1 MSRTIYNPDGTLT
14 GSALAD
20 TILWTERRGLN
31 LVDLSTELGTDP
43 KELGVALQ
51 RAKAGGAYMAK
62 RKELIENGMLK
73 VDKPISPKPEEQKPQ
88 PPAESKPKPSSSA
101 LASGKERR
109 ELAKKLMEKGA
120 TAEEAAKAAGYKS
133 AKIMLRALS
142 QTRAPVPPEEK
153 QALRVKCLAPAYLG
167 DDHVYVL
174 GAQGLDVLPI
184 SDAGFIPW
192 AELEEVMTI
201 RKGAVK

>member
-73 VDKPISPKPEEQKPQ
+73 VDKPIIPKPEEQKPQ
-88 PPAESKPKPSSSA
+88 PPK
-101 LASGKERR
+101 
-109 ELAKKLMEKGA
+109 AKKAPPDKEKAKALLQDGA
-120 TAEEAAKAAGYKS
+120 NPEAVAKAAGYKS
-133 AKIMLRALS
+133 AKIMLRALGQERPS
-142 QTRAPVPPEEK
+142 VPEK
-153 QALRVKCLAPAYLG
+153 QKEELRVKCLAPAYLG

-174 GAQGLDVLPI
+174 DERGLDITHI
-184 SDAGFIPW
+184 SGDGFIPW
-192 AELEEVMTI
+192 DEIEEVMEI
-201 RKGAVK
+201 RHKGAGA